1 MGWTAP
7 TIPDDTGQPPTQ
19 QHTPDSSQPS
29 FQKIAERVIL
39 LSCFDGIGSSALALA
54 ELVDGIDLHLS
65 WEVDPDC
72 LAILHKHHP
81 EAQARGNFLEDDP
94 QAVADAIIQHDPTG
108 KQIVLFLAA
117 PPCPDFSRI
126 RDDAPGSA
134 GAEGQK
140 FTAYCDFVADI
151 ESRIPHRRVGHLTEN
166 VVMEKGEADFFAKK
180 LKGNTVMADAQDF
193 GLISR
198 PRLWWTRVD
207 WSHIKASPVTGQ
219 RLQWG
224 KSHKFYKL
232 QQDVKHQE
240 EQDLDMDGMSLHP
253 DVASH
258 KTRIPCLTTPAP
270 CEGGRPPPKRMRG
283 TIPPDQ
289 KMRWL
294 NDNRT
299 YAPWQYSEEAMVL
312 STKGE
317 LHVPSAKLKEQ
328 LHQLPP
334 NYTEADGVAERSR
347 HRLLGNGW
355 HIGTA
360 RFMLMLVL
368 QMILTISA
376 EDIPTSPR
384 RSALQMMLEVV
395 ERFPPAVGPGHWNCE
410 PVCVPQAGSM
420 WEHWEMAC
428 GAIHP
433 LAHRP
438 QIEPGWSQC
447 LEVQQ
452 LIGGSLNKLRHE
464 IVNEIQELADERSE
478 ATRAWWQQLPAHIA
492 NVYYS
497 QEHDQISQIPLLIDL
512 LHQTG
517 MPQLPALA
525 HDLQHGFAVT
535 GTLNPGAGWLPRAD
549 QRYEFPVKEQAF
561 QVHNRHY
568 TMAKLQ
574 GRRVDPEWET
584 MLQELQEEVRKGRM
598 SGPYTSPS
606 WWPMS
611 SIGMDDRQMLQLPNE
626 EVAFSFCFSVRQTDK
641 VRRCEDFRRS
651 GHNSTIVAYDVPHH
665 HDIRAFTAL
674 ALCQE
679 QTDVPP
685 KIWAQ
690 DLNGAYRQFPVQN
703 PDDCFCVLMTP
714 RGPLVLRHHA
724 LMFGATSSVWN
735 FNRAA
740 DSLVFLSRRLLACT
754 VGHYVDDFIGIEA
767 SSLVVSGYD
776 QFTRLMRVLGF
787 RMKEAKALPPATTQK
802 VLGVN
807 MTLTEDE
814 VILAPHPTRCDKM
827 IKIIQEAI
835 QSNALSPDNA
845 HRMAGKLTFLTSTLF
860 GQLGRAALQPI
871 YARAHGASRANHSD
885 ALNGPLAASL
895 RTLATLL
902 TEISPRTIP
911 RTCQQPAIVIYTD
924 AYFVLN
930 DKQYSLSDADSVTTW
945 NKKACPY
952 MENGWGYVIHHQGQ
966 TRFGAGRVPPWLI
979 QKFCTRKAYIYF
991 LEVLAQLIAFLA
1003 CRDIESN
1010 LVISFIDNSSG
1021 FFALK
1026 KGYCKDEA
1034 ICNLIAITWRL
1045 IAMKGWNLHLEWVAS
1060 QLNISDKVSRQTF
1073 EEMYQIGAKQ
1083 DSVYTEALFTCLKH
1097 AAADHNYTYGP
1108 ALQDIMAISVLHTQH
1123 GHTGKAGD
1131 LAPVWHNGNARCRG
1145 LQTAETG
1152 STAKP
1157 GQKGVSAVHPF

>member
-1 MGWTAP
+1 
-7 TIPDDTGQPPTQ
+7 
-19 QHTPDSSQPS
+19 
-29 FQKIAERVIL
+29 
-39 LSCFDGIGSSALALA
+39 
-54 ELVDGIDLHLS
+54 
-65 WEVDPDC
+65 
-72 LAILHKHHP
+72 
-81 EAQARGNFLEDDP
+81 
-94 QAVADAIIQHDPTG
+94 
-108 KQIVLFLAA
+108 
-117 PPCPDFSRI
+117 
-126 RDDAPGSA
+126 
-134 GAEGQK
+134 
-140 FTAYCDFVADI
+140 
-151 ESRIPHRRVGHLTEN
+151 
-166 VVMEKGEADFFAKK
+166 
-180 LKGNTVMADAQDF
+180 
-193 GLISR
+193 
-198 PRLWWTRVD
+198 
-207 WSHIKASPVTGQ
+207 
-219 RLQWG
+219 
-224 KSHKFYKL
+224 
-232 QQDVKHQE
+232 
-240 EQDLDMDGMSLHP
+240 
-253 DVASH
+253 
-258 KTRIPCLTTPAP
+258 
-270 CEGGRPPPKRMRG
+270 
-283 TIPPDQ
+283 
-289 KMRWL
+289 
-294 NDNRT
+294 
-299 YAPWQYSEEAMVL
+299 
-312 STKGE
+312 
-317 LHVPSAKLKEQ
+317 
-328 LHQLPP
+328 
-334 NYTEADGVAERSR
+334 
-347 HRLLGNGW
+347 
-355 HIGTA
+355 
-360 RFMLMLVL
+360 
-368 QMILTISA
+368 
-376 EDIPTSPR
+376 
-384 RSALQMMLEVV
+384 
-395 ERFPPAVGPGHWNCE
+395 
-410 PVCVPQAGSM
+410 
-420 WEHWEMAC
+420 MAC

-464 IVNEIQELADERSE
+464 LVNEIQELADERSE
-478 ATRAWWQQLPAHIA
+478 ATRTWWQQLPPHIA

-512 LHQTG
+512 LQQTG

-525 HDLQHGFAVT
+525 HDLQQGFAVT

-561 QVHNRHY
+561 QIHNRHY
-568 TMAKLQ
+568 TLAKLK

-584 MLQELQEEVRKGRM
+584 MLQELKEEVQKGRM

-626 EVAFSFCFSVRQTDK
+626 DVAFSFCFSVKQTDK

-651 GHNSTIVAYDVPHH
+651 GHNSTIVAHDVPHH

-679 QTDVPP
+679 RADAPP

-776 QFTRLMRVLGF
+776 QFTRLMRVLGL

-807 MTLTEDE
+807 MTLTDDE
-814 VILAPHPTRCDKM
+814 VMLAPHPTRCDKM

-835 QSNALSPDNA
+835 HSNTLSPDNA

-871 YARAHGASRANHSD
+871 YARAHGASRADHSD
-885 ALNGPLAASL
+885 TLNGPLAASL

-911 RTCQQPAIVIYTD
+911 RTCHQPAIVIYTD

-930 DKQYSLSDADSVTTW
+930 DKQYSLSDADSVTAW

-952 MENGWGYVIHHQGQ
+952 MENGWGYVIHHQGK
-966 TRFGAGRVPPWLI
+966 TRFGAGRAPPWLI

-991 LEVLAQLIAFLA
+991 LEVLAQMIAFLA

-1045 IAMKGWNLHLEWVAS
+1045 IAMMGWHLHLEWVAS

-1073 EEMYQIGAKQ
+1073 EEMYQIGATQ

-1131 LAPVWHNGNARCRG
+1131 LAPVWQNGNARCRG

-1157 GQKGVSAVHPF
+1157 GQKGASAVQPF